1 MPIIGSRLV
10 GIVEGRV
17 GFRLRDLVVRVGR
30 VGKHEQG
37 SIVLVLTIPG
47 TVNPASFL
55 FLRQLELG

>member
-10 GIVEGRV
+10 GIVEVRV
-17 GFRLRDLVVRVGR
+17 GFRLWDLVVRVGR
-30 VGKHEQG
+30 VGKYEQR

-55 FLRQLELG
+55 FLR

>member
-10 GIVEGRV
+10 GIVEVRV
-17 GFRLRDLVVRVGR
+17 GFRLWDLVVRVGR
-30 VGKHEQG
+30 VGKHEQR

-55 FLRQLELG
+55 FLR